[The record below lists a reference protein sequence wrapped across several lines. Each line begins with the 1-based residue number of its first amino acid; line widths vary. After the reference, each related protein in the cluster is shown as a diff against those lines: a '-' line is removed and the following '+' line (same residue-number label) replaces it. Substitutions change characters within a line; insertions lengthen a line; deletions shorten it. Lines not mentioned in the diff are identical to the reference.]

1 MIYKI
6 QEISINILNNKNII
20 GLFLIETKLKRFDKN
35 IQIPQYAYRGTK
47 NNVEHESGGISF

>member
-1 MIYKI
+1 MNINGLKVKVKSKIEKDRTIYKT

-35 IQIPQYAYRGTK
+35 IQIPQ
-47 NNVEHESGGISF
+47 